1 VGRREDTFL
10 ELVTGGVQDKT
21 WSWSNGSSWMLVAAM
36 LACVETESGT
46 SRSRILLANCPYE
59 AGTVNSQVLPCNAV
73 PSGWPP
79 CQCSGRPCGML
90 QSWSCHV
97 LIRSELPSYRP
108 GCQWMKTN

>member
-1 VGRREDTFL
+1 MGRREDTFL
-10 ELVTGGVQDKT
+10 ELVTGGVQNKT

-59 AGTVNSQVLPCNAV
+59 AGTVNSQVSPCNAV
-73 PSGWPP
+73 FSGWPP

-90 QSWSCHV
+90 QSWLCHV
-97 LIRSELPSYRP
+97 LIRSELPSYCP
-108 GCQWMKTN
+108 GCQWMKMN